1 MQLVYDVMKM
11 DGLAP
16 NVFNYLN
23 EILVQHFLDKKI
35 CFTDIID
42 LNKLNLEL
50 TFSKNSNITNPK
62 LEDIKNINS
71 WIDKNIYIR

>member
-1 MQLVYDVMKM
+1 MET
-11 DGLAP
+11 
-16 NVFNYLN
+16 VFNYLN

-62 LEDIKNINS
+62 LEDIKKHLESKGI
-71 WIDKNIYIR
+71 KVV

>member
-1 MQLVYDVMKM
+1 M
-11 DGLAP
+11 
-16 NVFNYLN
+16 
-23 EILVQHFLDKKI
+23 
-35 CFTDIID
+35 FTDIID